1 MKRVKVI
8 KTTKNPRSLLI
19 MESSKLNLAEVFIGT
34 TVISLGILSLYEV
47 LSGDKNAKRK
57 EAKREKDRALK
68 RSSKT
73 VSVNETNNDR
83 MKILVAEI
91 LEGEDN
97 LPADSKEFI
106 KRIYEA
112 ALKYL
117 PVNKTLLTLT
127 PKTNEELEG
136 MLHRFGLYDKYYRK
150 VLLKIPNIEVIST
163 TVRRK
168 TERRTYIEVPVTTKK
183 KTVLTEQLSRV
194 IVNV

>member
-1 MKRVKVI
+1 
-8 KTTKNPRSLLI
+8 

-47 LSGDKNAKRK
+47 LSGDKNVKRK
-57 EAKREKDRALK
+57 EAKGEKDRALK

-73 VSVNETNNDR
+73 VSVNETNNDK

-97 LPADSKEFI
+97 LPVDSKEFI

-183 KTVLTEQLSRV
+183 KTVLTEQLSGV

>member
-1 MKRVKVI
+1 
-8 KTTKNPRSLLI
+8 
-19 MESSKLNLAEVFIGT
+19 MESSKLNLAEIFIGT

-47 LSGDKNAKRK
+47 LSGDKNANEK
-57 EAKREKDRALK
+57 EAKKKGRALK

-83 MKILVAEI
+83 MKILVADI

-150 VLLKIPNIEVIST
+150 VLLKIPNIEIIST
-163 TVRRK
+163 TVHRK
-168 TERRTYIEVPVTTKK
+168 NERRTYIEVPVTTKNSFNR
-183 KTVLTEQLSRV
+183 T
-194 IVNV
+194 IVESNC

>member
-1 MKRVKVI
+1 MKRVEVI
-8 KTTKNPRSLLI
+8 KITKNPRSLLI

-47 LSGDKNAKRK
+47 LSGDKNMKRK
-57 EAKREKDRALK
+57 EAKKEKDRALK

-73 VSVNETNNDR
+73 VSVNETNNDK

-97 LPADSKEFI
+97 LPADSREFI
-106 KRIYEA
+106 KRIYET

-117 PVNKTLLTLT
+117 PVNKTLLPLT
-127 PKTNEELEG
+127 PKTNKELEG
-136 MLHRFGLYDKYYRK
+136 MLHRFGLYDKYYRNI
-150 VLLKIPNIEVIST
+150 LLKIPNIEVIST

-168 TERRTYIEVPVTTKK
+168 TERRTYIEVPVTTKNSFNR
-183 KTVLTEQLSRV
+183 TIIGS
-194 IVNV
+194 NC